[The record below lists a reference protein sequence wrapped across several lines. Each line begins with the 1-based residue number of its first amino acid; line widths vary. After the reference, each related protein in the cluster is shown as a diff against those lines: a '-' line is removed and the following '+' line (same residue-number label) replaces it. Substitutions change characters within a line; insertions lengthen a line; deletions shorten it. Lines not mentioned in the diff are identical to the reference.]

1 MSIQGFL
8 AACLAVVG
16 AVITAMAG
24 LLIVEQWRVTHEA
37 ASAHELVGVLAAN
50 SLISEK
56 ISRERGATVIA
67 MASDDPGTW
76 TILTQQRQEADDA
89 LENAKRVVAQAHF
102 SDKEAVLIDIEKLIS
117 DCSILRSSVKRT
129 NEPDLIAN
137 ISNLFSDRIEHSVKI
152 SNRLERVLLTLDP
165 DIARFGTIAQVV
177 WALRDAA
184 GRESSTTMQVINSRK
199 PPTPEARRYMDMA
212 VGAVNELWQRLIII
226 ADGEDSPPALRKAMA
241 TVREGYFKEY
251 DIMRQRINAAE
262 SGDGVYDLDG
272 AEWRRITAPQLQ
284 LIMILRDAAVNE
296 ALALAD
302 AKQQQAQRGLW
313 EVIALFCFA
322 MLLFITVVWAVR
334 SRVIGPLTELTSIVA
349 RLSEGARDLVV
360 PMQARLTEIASLARA
375 IEVLRAN
382 ALAADA
388 MADRQH
394 AETDAKEAS
403 RRRLESLTR
412 TFASAIDGISEALK
426 GGADGVRGSAGTLS
440 GTADLA
446 AQRSTAVA
454 MAAEQ
459 ASSNVQ
465 TAAVAAEE
473 LSASIQEISRRMV
486 QASSVTQQAVTEAEH
501 TAQVIAGL
509 TAAAAKIASVV
520 QVISGV
526 AAQTNL
532 LALNATIE
540 AARAGEAGKGFAV
553 VAAEVK
559 ALARQTAQAT
569 NDIQGH
575 VAAIGA
581 ETDKAVMAIGGIA
594 KTIVT
599 VNELAVTIAS
609 AVEEQGAATQEISRS
624 MQQAAVGTAEV
635 STSIGHV
642 LEATQ
647 STRNAVGYLAGL
659 ADDLAGKSV
668 GLRSEVGGFISAVKS
683 A

>member
-8 AACLAVVG
+8 AACLAIVGTVVAG
-16 AVITAMAG
+16 MAG
-24 LLIVEQWRVTHEA
+24 LLIIEQWRVTHEA
-37 ASAHELVGVLAAN
+37 ASAHELVEVLAAS
-50 SLISEK
+50 SLVSEK

-67 MASDDPGTW
+67 MASDDPGPW
-76 TILTQQRQEADDA
+76 NILTQQRQEADDA
-89 LENAKRVVAQAHF
+89 LANAKRAVAQAHF
-102 SDKEAVLIDIEKLIS
+102 SNKEAVVADIEKLIN
-117 DCSILRSSVKRT
+117 DCAILRPEVKRT
-129 NEPDLIAN
+129 NDEDVRAD
-137 ISNLFSDRIEHSVKI
+137 ISRRFNDRIEYSVRI
-152 SNRLERVLLTLDP
+152 GNVLERLLLTLDP

-177 WALRDAA
+177 WALRNAA

-199 PPTPEARRYMDMA
+199 PATPEARRYMDMA
-212 VGAVNELWQRLIII
+212 VGAIDELWQRLTVI
-226 ADGEDSPPALRKAMA
+226 ADSDDSPPALRKAMA
-241 TVREGYFKEY
+241 TVREGYLKSY
-251 DIMRQRINAAE
+251 DVMRQRISAAE

-284 LIMILRDAAVNE
+284 LIMTLRDTAVNE

-302 AKQQQAQRGLW
+302 AKQEQAQRGLW
-313 EVIALFCFA
+313 GLVALFCFA
-322 MLLFITVVWAVR
+322 ILLFVAVAWAVR
-334 SRVIGPLTELTSIVA
+334 SRVIGPLTELTSVIA

-360 PMQARLTEIASLARA
+360 PVHARLTEIAGLAQA

-382 ALAADA
+382 ALTADA
-388 MADRQH
+388 MADRQR
-394 AETDAKEAS
+394 AEADAKDVS

-412 TFASAIDGISEALK
+412 SFASAIDGISEALK

-465 TAAVAAEE
+465 TAAAAAEE
-473 LSASIQEISRRMV
+473 LSASIQDISKRMV
-486 QASSVTQQAVTEAEH
+486 QASSVTHQAVTEAEH

-559 ALARQTAQAT
+559 VLARQTAQAT

-575 VAAIGA
+575 VAAIEA
-581 ETDKAVMAIGGIA
+581 ETDKAVIAIGGIA
-594 KTIVT
+594 KTIGAI
-599 VNELAVTIAS
+599 NELAVTIAS

-624 MQQAAVGTAEV
+624 MQQAASGTAEV
-635 STSIGHV
+635 STSISHV
-642 LEATQ
+642 MEAAQ
-647 STRNAVGYLAGL
+647 STRNAVGYLADL
-659 ADDLAGKSV
+659 ADDLAEKSV
-668 GLRSEVGGFISAVKS
+668 GLRGEVGSFISAVKS